1 MKKNYI
7 LIFVIIVCIYGCSR
21 AKIKQINFYVHNDTC
36 FQKLDTITIIDIEKI
51 NKIQTLFNCK
61 KQEPLKFMI
70 TYNVDFIYQNG
81 KKERY
86 SGQGQWIRT
95 DNKTYILTS
104 DSLIN
109 SILESKTSK

>member
-1 MKKNYI
+1 
-7 LIFVIIVCIYGCSR
+7 
-21 AKIKQINFYVHNDTC
+21 
-36 FQKLDTITIIDIEKI
+36 
-51 NKIQTLFNCK
+51 
-61 KQEPLKFMI
+61 MI